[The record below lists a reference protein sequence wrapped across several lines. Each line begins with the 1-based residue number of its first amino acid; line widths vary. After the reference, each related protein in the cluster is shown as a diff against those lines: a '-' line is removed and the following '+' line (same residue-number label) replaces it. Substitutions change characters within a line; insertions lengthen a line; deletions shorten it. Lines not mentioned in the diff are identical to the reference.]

1 MERWLSRNIETSSF
15 LDLLSEVFMNDNLLI
30 ARSVKKT
37 INYIEKN
44 IYNFPNEYKVL
55 KERIINS
62 CYDILENVYRAN
74 LDQNICYKREVLVQ
88 IKMLNYY
95 LKQALDK
102 EIITKKKFL
111 NYGNHLL
118 EIHNM
123 VNSWCGYEKS
133 EQYISQDL

>member
-1 MERWLSRNIETSSF
+1 MERGLSRETETSSF
-15 LDLLSEVFMNDNLLI
+15 LDLLRGEYMQDNLLI
-30 ARSVKKT
+30 ARNVRKT
-37 INYIEKN
+37 IEYVEKN

-74 LDQNICYKREVLVQ
+74 VNQKREYKDEVLVQ
-88 IKMLNYY
+88 IKMLNFY

-102 EIITKKKFL
+102 ELITKKKFL
-111 NYGNHLL
+111 SYGNHLT

-123 VNSWCGYEKS
+123 LRSWCGYEKS
-133 EQYISQDL
+133 E

>member
-1 MERWLSRNIETSSF
+1 MQ
-15 LDLLSEVFMNDNLLI
+15 DNLLI
-30 ARSVKKT
+30 ARSVRKT
-37 INYIEKN
+37 INYVEKN

-74 LDQNICYKREVLVQ
+74 VDQDVKTKWEALVQ
-88 IKMLNYY
+88 IKLLNFY

-102 EIITKKKFL
+102 ELITKKKFL
-111 NYGNHLL
+111 SYGNHLL

-123 VNSWCGYEKS
+123 ISSWCCYEKS
-133 EQYISQDL
+133 E

>member
-1 MERWLSRNIETSSF
+1 
-15 LDLLSEVFMNDNLLI
+15 MNDNLLI
-30 ARSVKKT
+30 ARSVRKT
-37 INYIEKN
+37 ITYVEKN

-74 LDQNICYKREVLVQ
+74 VDQDVKTKWEALVQ
-88 IKMLNYY
+88 IKLLNFY

-102 EIITKKKFL
+102 ELITKKKFL
-111 NYGNHLL
+111 SYGNHLL

-123 VNSWCGYEKS
+123 INSWCEYEKS
-133 EQYISQDL
+133 E

>member
-1 MERWLSRNIETSSF
+1 ME
-15 LDLLSEVFMNDNLLI
+15 DNLII
-30 ARSVKKT
+30 ARNVRKT

-74 LDQNICYKREVLVQ
+74 VNQKREYKDEVLVQ
-88 IKMLNYY
+88 IKMLNFY

-102 EIITKKKFL
+102 ELITKKKFL
-111 NYGNHLL
+111 SYGNHLT

-123 VNSWCGYEKS
+123 VYG
-133 EQYISQDL
+133 

>member
-1 MERWLSRNIETSSF
+1 
-15 LDLLSEVFMNDNLLI
+15 MNDNLVI
-30 ARSVKKT
+30 ARSVRKT
-37 INYIEKN
+37 ITYVEKN

-74 LDQNICYKREVLVQ
+74 IDQDITFKREALVQ
-88 IKMLNYY
+88 LKMLNFY

-102 EIITKKKFL
+102 ELITKKKFL
-111 NYGNHLL
+111 SYGKHLL

-123 VNSWCGYEKS
+123 VSSWCGYEASK
-133 EQYISQDL
+133 

>member
-1 MERWLSRNIETSSF
+1 
-15 LDLLSEVFMNDNLLI
+15 MNDNLLI
-30 ARSVKKT
+30 ARSVRKT
-37 INYIEKN
+37 ITYVEKN

-74 LDQNICYKREVLVQ
+74 INQNIDSKREALVQ
-88 IKMLNYY
+88 LKMLNFY

-102 EIITKKKFL
+102 ELITKKKFL
-111 NYGNHLL
+111 SYGNHLL

-123 VNSWCGYEKS
+123 INSWCEYEKS
-133 EQYISQDL
+133 E

>member
-1 MERWLSRNIETSSF
+1 
-15 LDLLSEVFMNDNLLI
+15 MNDNLLI
-30 ARSVKKT
+30 ARKVRKT
-37 INYIEKN
+37 IEYVEKN

-74 LDQNICYKREVLVQ
+74 VNQKREYKDEILVQ
-88 IKMLNYY
+88 IKMLNFY

-102 EIITKKKFL
+102 ELMTKKKFL
-111 NYGNHLL
+111 SYGKHLL

-123 VNSWCGYEKS
+123 VCGWSNYEKS
-133 EQYISQDL
+133 K

>member
-1 MERWLSRNIETSSF
+1 MQDS
-15 LDLLSEVFMNDNLLI
+15 LLI
-30 ARSVKKT
+30 ARCVRKT

-55 KERIINS
+55 KERILNS

-74 LDQNICYKREVLVQ
+74 LDQDINFKREALVQ
-88 IKMLNYY
+88 INMLNYY

-102 EIITKKKFL
+102 ELITKKKFL
-111 NYGNHLL
+111 SYGNHLT

-123 VNSWCGYEKS
+123 VYSWCNYEKS
-133 EQYISQDL
+133 

>member
-1 MERWLSRNIETSSF
+1 
-15 LDLLSEVFMNDNLLI
+15 MNDNLLI
-30 ARSVKKT
+30 ARSVRKT
-37 INYIEKN
+37 ITYVEKN

-74 LDQNICYKREVLVQ
+74 INQNIDSKREALVQ
-88 IKMLNYY
+88 LKMLNFY

-102 EIITKKKFL
+102 ELITKKKFL
-111 NYGNHLL
+111 SYGNHLL

-123 VNSWCGYEKS
+123 ISSWCEHEKS
-133 EQYISQDL
+133 E

>member
-1 MERWLSRNIETSSF
+1 MERWLSRVIETSSF
-15 LDLLSEVFMNDNLLI
+15 LDLLSGVFMNDNLLI
-30 ARSVKKT
+30 ARSVRKT
-37 INYIEKN
+37 ITYVEKN

-74 LDQNICYKREVLVQ
+74 VDQDVKTKWEALVQ
-88 IKMLNYY
+88 IKLLNFY

-102 EIITKKKFL
+102 ELITKKKFL
-111 NYGNHLL
+111 SYGNHLL

-123 VNSWCGYEKS
+123 ISSWCCYEKS
-133 EQYISQDL
+133 E

>member
-1 MERWLSRNIETSSF
+1 MQDS
-15 LDLLSEVFMNDNLLI
+15 LLI
-30 ARSVKKT
+30 ARNVRKT

-55 KERIINS
+55 KERILNS

-74 LDQNICYKREVLVQ
+74 IDQDIKFKREALVQ
-88 IKMLNYY
+88 LKMLNFY

-102 EIITKKKFL
+102 ELITKKKFL
-111 NYGNHLL
+111 SYGNHLL

-123 VNSWCGYEKS
+123 ISSWCEYEKS
-133 EQYISQDL
+133 E

>member
-1 MERWLSRNIETSSF
+1 
-15 LDLLSEVFMNDNLLI
+15 MNDNLLI
-30 ARSVKKT
+30 ARSVRKT
-37 INYIEKN
+37 ITYVEKN

-74 LDQNICYKREVLVQ
+74 VDQDVKTKWEALVQ
-88 IKMLNYY
+88 IKLLNFY

-102 EIITKKKFL
+102 ELITKKKFL
-111 NYGNHLL
+111 SYGNHLL

-123 VNSWCGYEKS
+123 ISSWCCY
-133 EQYISQDL
+133 

>member
-1 MERWLSRNIETSSF
+1 MERWLSRVIETSSF

-74 LDQNICYKREVLVQ
+74 LEQNICYKREVLVQ

-111 NYGNHLL
+111 SYGNHLL

-123 VNSWCGYEKS
+123 VNGWCGYEKS
-133 EQYISQDL
+133 E

>member
-1 MERWLSRNIETSSF
+1 
-15 LDLLSEVFMNDNLLI
+15 MNDNLII

-44 IYNFPNEYKVL
+44 VYNFPNEYKVL
-55 KERIINS
+55 KDRIINA

-74 LDQNICYKREVLVQ
+74 LNQNKEAKYEILVQ
-88 IKMLNYY
+88 IKMLNYF

-111 NYGNHLL
+111 SYGNHLL

-133 EQYISQDL
+133 E